1 VIGAVGRLMIRA
13 GVLVLLL
20 VVYQLWGT
28 GIHTT
33 EAQDNLRRQFSQEQA
48 AQDTTPTTSSTPT
61 TTAPSAPTPAADGSI
76 PVPKPGDPIGTIDI
90 PRIGSNFVMVEGVE
104 LKYLSE
110 GPGHFPGT
118 PLPGQAGNAAVAG
131 HRTTYK
137 APFNRIDELQP
148 GDEIFITTLQGHF
161 TYKVMAQAPAQPG
174 GPALGHRVVKPNA
187 VEILADKGR
196 NQLTL
201 MACNPKYYATQ
212 RIVVEAL
219 LVGNPVAGKP
229 AGHAANVNQDALAGL
244 TKGDNSERVPATAWL
259 LAALAVWFL
268 TWLASHTIK
277 VRRDRAVAA
286 AAAANRGVA
295 GAGGP
300 DPWSTDGSG
309 VPGDPGPGGG
319 WGATS
324 TATLAPPAPPPS
336 PPSVASPPSAA
347 SWWLRWTPYVVGF
360 PIFIVLLYASF
371 EAFSKVLPGAF

>member
-1 VIGAVGRLMIRA
+1 MIRA

-28 GIHTT
+28 GIHTS
-33 EAQDNLRRQFSQEQA
+33 EAQDNLRKQFSQDQA
-48 AQDTTPTTSSTPT
+48 SAASRATTTPT
-61 TTAPSAPTPAADGSI
+61 TTASTPHPAADGSI

-90 PRIGSNFVMVEGVE
+90 PRIGSNFVMVEGVD

-148 GDEIFITTLQGHF
+148 GDEIFITTLQGKF
-161 TYKVMAQAPAQPG
+161 TYKVMAQAPAVPG

-219 LVGNPVAGKP
+219 LVGNPVAGHP
-229 AGHAANVNQDALAGL
+229 QSHVSNVNQDALAGL
-244 TKGDNSERVPATAWL
+244 TKGDDSERVPATMWL

-268 TWLASHTIK
+268 TWLASHQLD
-277 VRRDRAVAA
+277 RRRQRRMAA
-286 AAAANRGVA
+286 AESA
-295 GAGGP
+295 
-300 DPWSTDGSG
+300 T
-309 VPGDPGPGGG
+309 GPGGAG
-319 WGATS
+319 DPFLGTDADPTFAPLTPGGTA
-324 TATLAPPAPPPS
+324 TATLAPPTPPAAR
-336 PPSVASPPSAA
+336 PPAVTPPSAA
-347 SWWLRWTPYVVGF
+347 SWWLRWTPYLIGF
-360 PIFIVLLYASF
+360 PIFIVCLYASF

>member
-1 VIGAVGRLMIRA
+1 MIRA

-33 EAQDNLRRQFSQEQA
+33 EAQDNLRKQFAQDQA
-48 AQDTTPTTSSTPT
+48 AASAKSSATTPTTTGV
-61 TTAPSAPTPAADGSI
+61 AHPAADGSI
-76 PVPKPGDPIGTIDI
+76 PVPKPGDPIGTIEI
-90 PRIGSNFVMVEGVE
+90 PRIGSNFVMVEGVD

-161 TYKVMAQAPAQPG
+161 TYKVMAQAPDQPG
-174 GPALGHRVVKPNA
+174 GPPLGHRVVKPNA

-229 AGHAANVNQDALAGL
+229 VGHVSNANQDALAGL
-244 TKGDNSERVPATAWL
+244 TKGDNSERLPATLWL
-259 LAALAVWFL
+259 LAALSVWFL
-268 TWLASHTIK
+268 TWLASHRLK
-277 VRRDRAVAA
+277 LRRARAVTAA
-286 AAAANRGVA
+286 EGAASQGVPDPL
-295 GAGGP
+295 GLGPDDPSLGGP
-300 DPWSTDGSG
+300 AEAA
-309 VPGDPGPGGG
+309 GG
-319 WGATS
+319 WGA
-324 TATLAPPAPPPS
+324 TATLAPPS
-336 PPSVASPPSAA
+336 PPAARPPEAAPPSAA
-347 SWWLRWTPYVVGF
+347 SWWLRWTPYLIGL
-360 PIFIVLLYASF
+360 PIFLVCLYASF

>member
-1 VIGAVGRLMIRA
+1 MIRA

-33 EAQDNLRRQFSQEQA
+33 EAQDNLRRQFTQDQA
-48 AQDTTPTTSSTPT
+48 AAAARAATTPTTTPT
-61 TTAPSAPTPAADGSI
+61 TTLTAPRPAADGSI

-90 PRIGSNFVMVEGVE
+90 PRIGSDFVMVEGVE

-148 GDEIFITTLQGHF
+148 GDEIFITTLQGKF
-161 TYKVMAQAPAQPG
+161 TYKVLPQAPSAPG
-174 GPALGHRVVKPNA
+174 GPALGHRIVKPNA

-212 RIVVEAL
+212 RIVVEAK
-219 LVGNPVAGKP
+219 LVGNPVAGAPTKP
-229 AGHAANVNQDALAGL
+229 VANVNQDALAGL
-244 TKGDNSERVPATAWL
+244 TRGDNSERLPATLWL
-259 LAALAVWFL
+259 LAALGVWFL
-268 TWLASHTIK
+268 TWLASHRLK
-277 VRRDRAVAA
+277 LRRERAIAA
-286 AAAANRGVA
+286 ASEPRSVEGTEPEPADLLGGAASDVTA
-295 GAGGP
+295 GTA
-300 DPWSTDGSG
+300 
-309 VPGDPGPGGG
+309 
-319 WGATS
+319 
-324 TATLAPPAPPPS
+324 TATLAPTAPPAMAPGA
-336 PPSVASPPSAA
+336 PARPSAA
-347 SWWLRWTPYVVGF
+347 SWWLRWTPYLIGF
-360 PIFIVLLYASF
+360 PVFIVCLYASF